1 MNCPLKRPMGPCNW
15 VLWESPSVQPNQI
28 NPIFWENPFFALFC
42 GQISPGYLQN
52 TKNWFSK
59 KIGFIWFGCTLSG
72 TPTVPSYKVPLAVL
86 VENSFNQK
94 YVFRHIHISNP
105 GIFTSPYCDCVT
117 IMHFHD
123 ENIIL
128 ILKPSCQVAIATENW
143 NIFIDFMLG

>member
-1 MNCPLKRPMGPCNW
+1 MFYPVCM
-15 VLWESPSVQPNQI
+15 I
-28 NPIFWENPFFALFC
+28 I
-42 GQISPGYLQN
+42 
-52 TKNWFSK
+52 
-59 KIGFIWFGCTLSG
+59 G
-72 TPTVPSYKVPLAVL
+72 TPTVPSYKVPLAIL

-128 ILKPSCQVAIATENW
+128 ILKPSCQVAIATEN
-143 NIFIDFMLG
+143 